1 MTFKDEK
8 QSIEVIKVKLSDVRI
23 KHIQSGKY

>member
-8 QSIEVIKVKLSDVRI
+8 QSIEVIKVKSSDVRT
-23 KHIQSGKY
+23 KCSWSGKY